1 MLSSRG
7 QQFPQYQHNEQ
18 SSPILNE
25 LTDHTR
31 KTTTYDVIQ
40 VLACDRH
47 NNVTN
52 RLYDITLFGAVYD

>member
-47 NNVTN
+47 NNVTGLN
-52 RLYDITLFGAVYD
+52 WLMRSLPYPS

>member
-1 MLSSRG
+1 MLSSDG

-47 NNVTN
+47 NNVTGLN
-52 RLYDITLFGAVYD
+52 WLMGSLPYPS

>member
-1 MLSSRG
+1 MLSSDG

-31 KTTTYDVIQ
+31 KTTSHGLGQ
-40 VLACDRH
+40 A
-47 NNVTN
+47 
-52 RLYDITLFGAVYD
+52 